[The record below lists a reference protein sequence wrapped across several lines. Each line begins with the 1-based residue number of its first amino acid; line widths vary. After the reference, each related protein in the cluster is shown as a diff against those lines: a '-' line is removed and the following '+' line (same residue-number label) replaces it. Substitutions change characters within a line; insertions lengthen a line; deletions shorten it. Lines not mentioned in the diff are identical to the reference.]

1 MTTSETTLYAAVGIP
16 QGLIT
21 DPEAAE
27 TAGAVRRGG
36 ELVSLTPD
44 DYGLWAS
51 LGTPMSRA
59 ALDEAAAARGRQAVF
74 GAIQRL
80 RELNLVLELDIED
93 SLDGQLGY
101 LRPIPRG
108 AGGGN
113 LAAEPGT
120 YQIKGESASQSSA
133 VSVDAVGIMLWW
145 EFDGSVSLKTAL
157 ENVAKRLPELPR
169 MTLERLAVVLLMRLM
184 AQRLIHLDTAHE
196 I

>member
-1 MTTSETTLYAAVGIP
+1 MTTGETMLYAAVGIP

-44 DYGLWAS
+44 DYSLWAS
-51 LGTPMSRA
+51 LGTPTSQA
-59 ALDEAAAARGRQAVF
+59 TLDEAAAAHGREAAY
-74 GAIQRL
+74 GRIQRL
-80 RELNLVLELDIED
+80 RELNLVLELDIEG

-108 AGGGN
+108 VGAGN

-120 YQIKGESASQSSA
+120 YQISGESASQSSA

-145 EFDGSVSLKTAL
+145 EFDGSVSLKTAGASFCS
-157 ENVAKRLPELPR
+157 V
-169 MTLERLAVVLLMRLM
+169 
-184 AQRLIHLDTAHE
+184 
-196 I
+196 